1 MNPEDT
7 DYNWIARLPERAR
20 AAVHDTM
27 LVREYLDGE
36 QIYHYGDEPD
46 VLSQIK
52 SGLVELG
59 LASVEGKEMLIHIM
73 KPGDCFGEMGL
84 INGSARVQNASARG
98 DTRLLTLGKAD
109 FNALRRQYPEINE
122 ELLNMQCRRV
132 RLLLL
137 FMEKSALSS
146 IRQILAQ
153 RLLTLAGMFGEEQGD
168 GVFIRVN
175 LSQEDLGK
183 MVGASRQSINK
194 ELGYFQQEQILQ
206 LLPDG
211 ILLKNLI
218 ALEHVN

>member
-1 MNPEDT
+1 MNPDDT
-7 DYNWIARLPERAR
+7 DYNWIARLPERVR
-20 AAVHDTM
+20 AAVHNAM
-27 LVREYLDGE
+27 SVREYPDGE

-98 DTRLLTLGKAD
+98 DTCLLTLSNAD
-109 FNALRRQYPEINE
+109 FNVLRRQYPEINE

-137 FMEKSALSS
+137 FMEKSSLSS

-194 ELGYFQQEQILQ
+194 ELGYFQKEQILQ